1 MAKPAG
7 ERSLMRLVPFLAI
20 AAAAVCALWAPGVLA
35 QQARPP
41 AARELSPAELVAELR
56 RGNDIMY
63 FRHTATDHAQSDA
76 DMKSYEDCAHQRNL
90 IDRGRRDAQLI
101 GAWIRALSIPIG
113 RILASPHC
121 RTVETAGLA
130 FGRFEKTNEAR
141 YRMGAAGE
149 EERYAEL
156 RRLLATRPAP
166 GTNTVIVGHGSPIQ
180 KIAGLNLGE
189 GDIEVIRPLGN
200 RFELLGR
207 IRVQDW
213 AALGPAARK

>member
-1 MAKPAG
+1 
-7 ERSLMRLVPFLAI
+7 MRFFPFLAV
-20 AAAAVCALWAPGVLA
+20 AAAAVCTLWAPGVLA

-41 AARELSPAELVAELR
+41 VARELSPAELVAELR

-63 FRHTATDHAQSDA
+63 FRHTATDSTQSDA
-76 DMKSYEDCAHQRNL
+76 NMKSYEDCARQRNL

-101 GAWIRALSIPIG
+101 GASIRALSIPVG
-113 RILASPHC
+113 KVLASPHC
-121 RTVETAGLA
+121 RTVETAELA
-130 FGRFEKTNEAR
+130 FGRFEKTDEAR
-141 YRMGAAGE
+141 YRMGAAGN

-180 KIAGLNLGE
+180 KIAGLDLGE
-189 GDIEVIRPLGN
+189 GDIEVIRPIDN

-213 AALGPAARK
+213 AALSSAAGK